1 MYMNYRSSAEEY
13 TMQGQLSQFMYKV
26 YGWMSAA
33 LLITASVAYYVSN
46 TPALLAALF
55 KHSGLLIGI
64 FIFQLALVF
73 GLSLFLQKM
82 SYTVASIMFMVY
94 AASLGLTVSSIFL
107 VYDITSIG
115 VTFLVTAGMF
125 GAMCLYGY
133 TTKSDL
139 TAMRTIAMMAL
150 FGIIIAMLVNMY
162 FQSEMIDYIV
172 SGIGVIVFTALTA
185 VDTQKIKQLG
195 YQMLS
200 VGEGLE
206 KVSIIGALTLYLD
219 FINLFLFLLRFL
231 GNRRES

>member
-1 MYMNYRSSAEEY
+1 MNYRSSAEEY
-13 TMQGQLSQFMYKV
+13 TMQGQVAQFMYKV

-33 LLITASVAYYVSN
+33 LLITASVAYYVAN
-46 TPALLAALF
+46 TPAILAALF
-55 KHSGLLIGI
+55 KHSGLLMGI

-73 GLSLFLQKM
+73 GLSLFLHKM
-82 SYTVASIMFMVY
+82 SYTVASIMFMIY
-94 AASLGLTVSSIFL
+94 AASLGLTMSSIFL
-107 VYDITSIG
+107 VYDIKSIG
-115 VTFLVTAGMF
+115 LTFLVTAGMF

-133 TTKSDL
+133 TTKADL
-139 TAMRTIAMMAL
+139 TAVRNITMMAL

-162 FQSEMIDYIV
+162 FQSEMVDYVI
-172 SGIGVIVFTALTA
+172 SAIGVVVFTALTA
-185 VDTQKIKQLG
+185 FDTQKIKQVG

-206 KVSIIGALTLYLD
+206 KVAIIGALTLYLD